1 MDCKRSI
8 EFIMFKRFLSLSPVA
23 KGTVFFIL
31 ALLMVVPWLGLTE
44 FNTKGE
50 PREAVVS
57 MSMMQKENWVLPVN
71 NDIDIP
77 YKPMMYHWTGS
88 LASLLNGGDV
98 NEFTSRLP
106 SALAF
111 ALLVGATCWFYSR
124 YDRRRFAPA
133 LTAAILL
140 TCFEL
145 HRSGVSARVDM
156 TLTFWMVSA
165 FFLLYRWWCRE
176 RSGDRLRFLYRIP
189 WLAVLCMS
197 AAMLSKGP
205 VGILLPVLAM
215 GIFMLLKREKILH
228 AFLWMTLFALL
239 ASLLP
244 LLWYYEAWLQGGDNF
259 LELVMEENFGRMTG
273 TMTYESHSNPWHY
286 NFWITAAGFLPWTIL
301 ALIGGI
307 GMLVRKL
314 SGSRNPV
321 GTSAG
326 KPASRRIRWTGSDL
340 DLFTL
345 VSLATVII
353 FFCLP
358 SSKRSVYLMPAY
370 PFIAWF
376 AARWFIWLGRN
387 GYARAIRAFGAV
399 LAIVAILTEVAF
411 LFIKMPLSD
420 VVVFTGRKAAANMA
434 MFEALRDTGPLTW
447 ILVALLFGCGL
458 AWFVWKGKMK
468 RPVAM
473 LGAEFAMLFFLFV
486 ALDGGLQPALLN
498 TKSLKGDAKA
508 ISEIIGEEP
517 LYEFIE
523 FGESATANKYHFF
536 ELDFYL
542 DDRIMNFRRRTPKE
556 GYLAIPVSDIE
567 HWLPEF
573 ESEGYDFEKAYTI
586 DRPARKEKIN
596 IYKFKSLR

>member
-1 MDCKRSI
+1 MI
-8 EFIMFKRFLSLSPVA
+8 NRFLSLSPVA
-23 KGTVFFIL
+23 KGTVFFVL

-57 MSMMQKENWVLPVN
+57 MSMMQQEDWVLPVN

-77 YKPMMYHWTGS
+77 YKPMMFHWTGS
-88 LASLLNGGDV
+88 LASFLNGGEV

-106 SALAF
+106 SALAL

-124 YDRRRFAPA
+124 FDRRKWAPA
-133 LTAAILL
+133 LTAAIML

-165 FFLLYRWWCRE
+165 FFLRWYRE
-176 RSGDRLRFLYRIP
+176 RSAERRRFLYRIP
-189 WLAVLCMS
+189 WLAILCMS

-205 VGILLPVLAM
+205 VGILLPLLAT
-215 GIFMLLKREKILH
+215 GIFMLLKRENILRS
-228 AFLWMTLFALL
+228 FLWMTLFALL
-239 ASLLP
+239 ASVLP
-244 LLWYYEAWLQGGDNF
+244 LLWYYEAWLQGGDDF
-259 LELVMEENFGRMTG
+259 LSLVMEENFGRMTG

-286 NFWITAAGFLPWTIL
+286 NFWITAAGFLPWTLL
-301 ALIGGI
+301 ALIGAA

-314 SGSRNPV
+314 SGARADSDSGSVKTP
-321 GTSAG
+321 
-326 KPASRRIRWTGSDL
+326 RRWFKWSGSDL

-345 VSLATVII
+345 VSLATVMI

-376 AARWFIWLGRN
+376 AARWFIWLGKN
-387 GYARAIRAFGAV
+387 GYAWAIRAFGAV
-399 LAIVAILTEVAF
+399 LASLAIIVELVF
-411 LFIKMPLSD
+411 LFVKMPLSEAI
-420 VVVFTGRKAAANMA
+420 VFTGRKAEANMA
-434 MFEALRDTGPLTW
+434 MLDALRDTGILAW
-447 ILVALLFGCGL
+447 ILVALLFGCGV
-458 AWFVWKGKMK
+458 AWFVWKGKLK

-473 LGAEFAMLFFLFV
+473 LGAEAAILFLLFS

-498 TKSLKGDAKA
+498 TKSLKSDAKNIA
-508 ISEIIGEEP
+508 EIIGDEP
-517 LYEFIE
+517 IYEFIE

-542 DDRIMNFRRRTPKE
+542 GDRIKNFRRRSPRN
-556 GYLAIPVSDIE
+556 GYLAIPVSDTE
-567 HWLPEF
+567 RWLPEF
-573 ESEGYDFEKAYTI
+573 ESEGYRFVKAYTV
-586 DRPARKEKIN
+586 DRPARKEKIAV
-596 IYKFKSLR
+596 YRFSK